1 MNKERNIRLDIIKAI
16 AIILVVAGHAIQFGC
31 GNDYTESLAFYD
43 NWVYKIIYSFHMPVF
58 MCVSGWLFARSVAKY
73 DTCSL
78 LKNKTIALLIP
89 IFVWGTMHYLST
101 KVILGHEP
109 LNLSTWWM
117 IVGGGIWFLWAL
129 VYNMVIVTLV
139 HRIFK
144 DHLAVYALIYI
155 ALFFVPNSWGCA
167 SYIFMYPYFVG
178 MYLLAKRNFDFTPM
192 RTNKAMVITALSY
205 VVLLAFYNRS
215 SYIYESGYYIFGGGN
230 LSLTQCVTDVYR
242 TLIGF
247 IGSLLA
253 YQIVAK
259 GEQTCLKHIAT
270 IGSNSLG
277 IYIMSGFAF
286 DVVRK
291 KNILMSLGIE
301 NHLLLTLLYTV
312 IMVAVTY
319 WLTVIIRKIPVLKT
333 LLLGIKP

>member
-215 SYIYESGYYIFGGGN
+215 SYIYESGYYIFGG
-230 LSLTQCVTDVYR
+230 
-242 TLIGF
+242 
-247 IGSLLA
+247 
-253 YQIVAK
+253 
-259 GEQTCLKHIAT
+259 
-270 IGSNSLG
+270 
-277 IYIMSGFAF
+277 
-286 DVVRK
+286 
-291 KNILMSLGIE
+291 
-301 NHLLLTLLYTV
+301 V
-312 IMVAVTY
+312 ISH
-319 WLTVIIRKIPVLKT
+319 
-333 LLLGIKP
+333 

>member
-1 MNKERNIRLDIIKAI
+1 MNKERNIRLDLIKAI

-58 MCVSGWLFARSVAKY
+58 MCVSGWLFARSVARY
-73 DTCSL
+73 DTCAL
-78 LKNKTIALLIP
+78 LKNKAIALLIP

-178 MYLLAKRNFDFTPM
+178 MYLLAKRNFDFTPL
-192 RTNKAMVITALSY
+192 RTNKATAITALSY

-215 SYIYESGYYIFGGGN
+215 SYIYESGYYIFGGG
-230 LSLTQCVTDVYR
+230 
-242 TLIGF
+242 
-247 IGSLLA
+247 
-253 YQIVAK
+253 
-259 GEQTCLKHIAT
+259 
-270 IGSNSLG
+270 
-277 IYIMSGFAF
+277 
-286 DVVRK
+286 
-291 KNILMSLGIE
+291 
-301 NHLLLTLLYTV
+301 
-312 IMVAVTY
+312 
-319 WLTVIIRKIPVLKT
+319 
-333 LLLGIKP
+333 